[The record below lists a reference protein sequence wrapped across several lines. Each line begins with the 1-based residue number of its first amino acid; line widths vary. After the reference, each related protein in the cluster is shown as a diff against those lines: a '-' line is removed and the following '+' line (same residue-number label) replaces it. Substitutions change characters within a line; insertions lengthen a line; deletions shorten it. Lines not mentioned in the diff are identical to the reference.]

1 MEFYLNYQGTL
12 STTGHAKLKF
22 IYRRAFLKQ
31 LKQLDEYYKANG
43 VPDHMGFSKEKLKTV
58 GPFQFLPLV
67 TRNSNLEVDLDI
79 VLLSQMGP
87 GGDKQSFGDL
97 DNLLKA
103 LVDGLRM
110 AQNANEI
117 RNEVPGVGETP
128 FHCLLE
134 DDQVIRNIQISH
146 KKLFFASKASEKRG
160 RAQEIFALIKV
171 KIAHKFP
178 SW

>member
-1 MEFYLNYQGTL
+1 M
-12 STTGHAKLKF
+12 
-22 IYRRAFLKQ
+22 
-31 LKQLDEYYKANG
+31 DEYYRTNG
-43 VPDHMGFSKEKLKTV
+43 VPDSMGFSPEKIKTV

-67 TRNSNLEVDLDI
+67 TRDSNLEVDLDI

-87 GGDKQSFGDL
+87 GGEKQSFGDL

-103 LVDGLRM
+103 LIDGLRM

-117 RNEVPGVGETP
+117 RNELPGKDETP

-134 DDQVIRNIQISH
+134 DDQVVRNIHISH
-146 KKLFFASKASEKRG
+146 KKLFFPSKNMMKKG

-171 KIAHKFP
+171 KIAQKFP